1 MLLEDDDVNFCISKA
16 REVADHYRTYVI
28 GGDGSYK
35 SLDDTKWMCEEY
47 LGKDIEI
54 VEYPVTS
61 ARSVEG
67 IFLFNE
73 KEDKYHIIVYVHPEL
88 NPDHARF
95 IQFKELFHVLLDE
108 PRFRGM
114 DVDGHI
120 EESQSCFTVHDSEPS
135 PRVVSEALA
144 EIAAMEYVFP
154 YADRLKVKALGDK
167 ADFAAIAR
175 QARLPQVL
183 IEQYLTDSYMAGLHG
198 ETRAVA
204 AA

>member
-1 MLLEDDDVNFCISKA
+1 MLLEDEDLNFCVGKA

-28 GGDGSYK
+28 GGDSAYK

-47 LGKDIEI
+47 LGKQIEI

-73 KEDKYHIIVYVHPEL
+73 KEDKYYIIVYVHPEL

-108 PRFRGM
+108 ERFRSV
-114 DVDGHI
+114 DVDSHI

-135 PRVVSEALA
+135 LRVVSEALA
-144 EIAAMEYVFP
+144 ELAAMEYVFP
-154 YADRLKVKALGDK
+154 YADRLRVKEQGDQ

-175 QARLPQVL
+175 HYRLPQVL
-183 IEQYLTDSYMAGLHG
+183 IEQYLTDAYMARLHG